1 MIHVVPKKGVPAL
14 AYPDGASEP
23 QQYTLK
29 ILCSISNSIPQFVVS
44 LEKSIPVE
52 DSKHLITLRY
62 EGPNIVPGQCA
73 LRDDKTPAPPELL
86 NDLARGGTS
95 QIQALSLKLKEP
107 CSVWYPK
114 SLSNRKSSLT
124 GSNELLTLAKATKV
138 FIVFDT
144 KWVHQISRPQL
155 MSIIRGS
162 TPLTGI
168 SVNSEFVD
176 SYQRSDWSIFDPAQ
190 DAKPGTYLLNEDLTS
205 GVIRSIE
212 DVGAGTPPTE
222 GEDDVAPPSYTHVT
236 GKRLRDLHP
245 SLKPDTPSPKRVFQ
259 DTSHAFSPER
269 AASTSSTDTVPVDL
283 FQEAVEA
290 AVKKLIDTK
299 YVEAAVEKHIDTIVA
314 KYVEAAVAKM
324 LSDALHKELASEPL
338 VKRAVSDSVKAHL
351 GNTLDAK
358 VEDAL
363 EQISEGLKS
372 AEVKLEEMRDEI
384 WHELETNT
392 EDQLAAFND
401 SCNAR
406 IEEKSDEF
414 KEFLEESQK
423 GVEEHADAVVREVYD
438 RIDTAATSTYDHG
451 VKVKQSKP
459 EQTRRTMSL
468 PP

>member
-1 MIHVVPKKGVPAL
+1 
-14 AYPDGASEP
+14 
-23 QQYTLK
+23 
-29 ILCSISNSIPQFVVS
+29 
-44 LEKSIPVE
+44 
-52 DSKHLITLRY
+52 
-62 EGPNIVPGQCA
+62 
-73 LRDDKTPAPPELL
+73 
-86 NDLARGGTS
+86 
-95 QIQALSLKLKEP
+95 
-107 CSVWYPK
+107 
-114 SLSNRKSSLT
+114 
-124 GSNELLTLAKATKV
+124 
-138 FIVFDT
+138 
-144 KWVHQISRPQL
+144 
-155 MSIIRGS
+155 
-162 TPLTGI
+162 
-168 SVNSEFVD
+168 
-176 SYQRSDWSIFDPAQ
+176 
-190 DAKPGTYLLNEDLTS
+190 
-205 GVIRSIE
+205 
-212 DVGAGTPPTE
+212 VGAGTPPTE
-222 GEDDVAPPSYTHVT
+222 GEDDVAPPSYGHVT
-236 GKRLRDLHP
+236 RKRLRDLHP

-283 FQEAVEA
+283 FQEAVDA
-290 AVKKLIDTK
+290 AVGRR
-299 YVEAAVEKHIDTIVA
+299 IDTIVA

>member
-1 MIHVVPKKGVPAL
+1 
-14 AYPDGASEP
+14 
-23 QQYTLK
+23 
-29 ILCSISNSIPQFVVS
+29 
-44 LEKSIPVE
+44 
-52 DSKHLITLRY
+52 
-62 EGPNIVPGQCA
+62 
-73 LRDDKTPAPPELL
+73 
-86 NDLARGGTS
+86 
-95 QIQALSLKLKEP
+95 
-107 CSVWYPK
+107 
-114 SLSNRKSSLT
+114 LSNRHQLI
-124 GSNELLTLAKATKV
+124 A
-138 FIVFDT
+138 DT
-144 KWVHQISRPQL
+144 HSPV
-155 MSIIRGS
+155 
-162 TPLTGI
+162 
-168 SVNSEFVD
+168 
-176 SYQRSDWSIFDPAQ
+176 
-190 DAKPGTYLLNEDLTS
+190 
-205 GVIRSIE
+205 
-212 DVGAGTPPTE
+212 
-222 GEDDVAPPSYTHVT
+222 
-236 GKRLRDLHP
+236 HP

-259 DTSHAFSPER
+259 DTSR